1 MRRFGIRDCGG
12 ALRRLTLA
20 TGLLTAF
27 PLWVD
32 QPAFAACTP
41 AAANGVTASCTG
53 TTTNQGSGAPGTS
66 GPSTIG
72 YGTGTETG
80 ITINV
85 GAGSTLTGSSVG
97 ISIQDGTVTN
107 GSGATIS
114 GPNNAIVAGGNL
126 TLTNEAGGVI
136 NTSNG
141 ATAVSISGTA
151 DINNS
156 GTISGN
162 FYAAVFA
169 ATGSVVNSTDG
180 VIAGNGVGI
189 YGGPDLI
196 VANQG
201 SISGTVTSG
210 LILYSNSV
218 VINAAGGSIS
228 GGIYG
233 IFGGDK
239 ETIIN
244 AGSIAGTYQAIR
256 TGDGASI
263 FNAGTISGVSAA
275 IFFYGANNT
284 LTLAP
289 GSSIQGQVFGSGTDT
304 FQLGGNGSAAFD
316 LSSIGATKQYRGFS
330 SFNVV
335 DNANWTVTGTY
346 GQSDPWTVKGGTLN
360 VSGDLSAASNLTVAA
375 GTLTGAGTVGTT
387 QINSGAVFAPGNGA
401 PGSSMTVSG
410 NLALQSGATYQVQ
423 VNPSAASFA
432 AVSGTATLGGA
443 TVSAFYAPGSYISKQ
458 YTILSAAGGV
468 SGTFGALVESNLPA
482 NVHTSLSY
490 DANDAYLNL
499 ILNFAIPGNLNGNQQ
514 AVGNALTNFFNSNGG
529 IPLLYASLSAGGLT
543 QASGESATGAQQ
555 TTFDAMHQ
563 FMGVLTDPFMGR
575 GDGVGGSSAATG
587 YADEGDQTS
596 AYAARRG
603 TDAFAMFTK
612 APAAAF
618 VPRWN
623 VWVAGFGGSQS
634 TNGNTALGSN
644 DTTSRIAGTA
654 VGADYLVSPNTLLGF
669 ALAGGGTSFSVNNLG
684 TGRSD
689 LFQAGAYIRHTEG
702 PAYITAALAYGW
714 QDITT
719 DRTVTAAGIDR
730 LRAEFNANAYSGRIE
745 GGYRFVAPW
754 TGGVGI
760 TPYAAG
766 EFTTF
771 DLPAYA
777 ERVISG
783 LPSFALTYAGKSV
796 TDPRSELGLRTDKS
810 FLMQDGVLT
819 LRTRFAWAHDYNP
832 NRLAAPTFQALPGA
846 SFVVNGAAQAS
857 DSALTT
863 ASLEM
868 KWRNGWSAAATFE
881 GEFSDVT
888 ASYAGKGVVRYAW

>member
-1 MRRFGIRDCGG
+1 MCNFGIRDRGV

-20 TGLLTAF
+20 AGLLIAC
-27 PLWVD
+27 PLWMNR
-32 QPAFAACTP
+32 PAYADCTP
-41 AAANGVTASCTG
+41 ASADGVTASCTG
-53 TTTNQGSGAPGTS
+53 TTTNQGGGAPGTS
-66 GPSTIG
+66 AGTNG
-72 YGTGTETG
+72 YGTGNETG

-85 GAGSTLTGSSVG
+85 GAGSTLTGNSSGV
-97 ISIQDGTVTN
+97 SIHDGTVTN
-107 GSGATIS
+107 GSGSTIS
-114 GPNNAIVAGGNL
+114 GQGTGIAATGNL
-126 TLTNEAGGVI
+126 TVNNEANGSIYTFGVAAISAGGTV
-136 NTSNG
+136 N
-141 ATAVSISGTA
+141 
-151 DINNS
+151 INNS
-156 GTISGN
+156 GSIVG
-162 FYAAVFA
+162 FLFA
-169 ATGSVVNSTDG
+169 GIGVETGSVTNNVGGS
-180 VIAGNGVGI
+180 INGDYIGLS
-189 YGGPDLI
+189 GGHDLI
-196 VANQG
+196 VTNYG
-201 SISGTVTSG
+201 SIRGNSNAGLGVGSGSVVVNGASGSIHGLFSGIVTSG
-210 LILYSNSV
+210 
-218 VINAAGGSIS
+218 GGV
-228 GGIYG
+228 
-233 IFGGDK
+233 
-239 ETIIN
+239 
-244 AGSIAGTYQAIR
+244 
-256 TGDGASI
+256 SI
-263 FNAGTISGVSAA
+263 FNAGTITALNTA
-275 IFFYGANNT
+275 IQFSGANNT
-284 LTLAP
+284 LTLAL
-289 GSSIQGQVFGSGTDT
+289 GSTIQGLVLGSGNDT
-304 FQLGGNGSAAFD
+304 FQLGGNGNATFD

-330 SFNVV
+330 TFNVV

-387 QINSGAVFAPGNGA
+387 QINSGATFAPGNGA

-432 AVSGTATLGGA
+432 AVTGMATLGGA
-443 TVSAFYAPGSYISKQ
+443 TVNAVYAPGSYISKQ
-458 YTILSAAGGV
+458 YTILTAAGGV
-468 SGTFGALVESNLPA
+468 SGTFGSSVDTNLPA
-482 NVHTSLSY
+482 NFHTTLSY

-499 ILNFAIPGNLNGNQQ
+499 MLNFAIPGNLNGNQQ
-514 AVGNALTNFFNSNGG
+514 AVGNALTGFFNSNGG

-543 QASGESATGAQQ
+543 QASGESATGSQQ

-575 GDGVGGSSAATG
+575 GDGVGGASAANG
-587 YADEGDQTS
+587 YAEEGDQTS

-612 APAAAF
+612 APPAAF

-634 TNGNTALGSN
+634 TNGNVALGSN

-654 VGADYLVSPNTLLGF
+654 IGADYLVSPNTLLGF

-689 LFQAGAYIRHTEG
+689 LFQAGAYIRHTDG

-783 LPSFALTYAGKSV
+783 LPTFALQYASRSV

-810 FLMQDGVLT
+810 FVMQDGILT

-863 ASLEM
+863 ASVEM